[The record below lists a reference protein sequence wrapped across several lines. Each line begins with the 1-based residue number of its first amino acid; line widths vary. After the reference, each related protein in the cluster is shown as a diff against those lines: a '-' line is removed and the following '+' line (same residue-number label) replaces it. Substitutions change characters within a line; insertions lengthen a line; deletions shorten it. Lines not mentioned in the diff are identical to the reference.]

1 MKNLIYR
8 KQALAPFFSQEQS
21 WHQLQLMY
29 KYSIIQL
36 ILSIFL
42 LLDGVAFVLCLI
54 FIADLNG
61 QVQGGCAYGITLI
74 VWFILALTAHIF
86 ENKYTLNVKTLGII
100 FADRKALYKLNR
112 KITMCAFLLGL
123 SDWMVAIKLFIWT
136 KELYKEAKEHMQDHT
151 PFFINPK
158 DDKTDD
164 GSLNRP
170 TIWYFI

>member
-1 MKNLIYR
+1 MRNLILN

-29 KYSIIQL
+29 KYCIIEVV
-36 ILSIFL
+36 LSIFL
-42 LLDGVAFVLCLI
+42 LLDGIAFIICLVYMP
-54 FIADLNG
+54 DLNG
-61 QVQGGCAYGITLI
+61 QVQGGCAYGITI
-74 VWFILALTAHIF
+74 IIWFILALSANIF
-86 ENKYTLNVKTLGII
+86 ENKYTTNVKTVGII
-100 FADRKALYKLNR
+100 FADRKALYKLSR
-112 KITMCAFLLGL
+112 KITMGAFLLGL
-123 SDWMVAIKLFIWT
+123 FAWFITIKLFLWT
-136 KELYKEAKEHMQDHT
+136 REIYVQAKKHMQDHT